1 MTGRRLRYA
10 MIGGGPGAMIGPIHR
25 IAARLD
31 DRWELAAGA
40 LSSDP
45 ARAAQGAAECRIP
58 TDRSYADWKTLI
70 ATEAARRA
78 DRIDAVVVVTPNH
91 LHAGPAIAALDA
103 GFHVICDKP
112 LAVSLEEGLAIA
124 QAVARSGRQF
134 VLTHTYSG
142 YPMVR
147 EMKAMVAAGAL
158 GQLRT
163 IQLQYAQDWLTEPLE
178 REDNKQA
185 AWRTDPARS
194 GAGGAL
200 GDIGTHAYH
209 LASFVTGRRAEALC
223 ADLSSFGEGRTLDD
237 NAHLLLRYSDGVKGM
252 LWASQV
258 APGKGNQ
265 LRLALYGSEGGVEWD
280 QEQPNQ
286 LRYTR
291 VGSPA
296 VILERGGAAG
306 YGGYTT
312 RLPAHHPEGYLEAF
326 GQVYSDAADLILARD
341 AGAAP
346 NGSAASL
353 PGIEDGIEGIRFIA
367 AAVASNRAQAWLARK
382 DWPGQEPPISMI

>member
-1 MTGRRLRYA
+1 MIRRRLRYA

-31 DRWELAAGA
+31 DRWELVAGA

-45 ARAAQGAAECRIP
+45 TRAAEGAADCRIP
-58 TDRSYADWKTLI
+58 ADRGYADWRTLI
-70 ATEAARRA
+70 AGETARSE
-78 DRIDAVVVVTPNH
+78 DRIDAVAIVTPNH

-112 LAVSLEEGLAIA
+112 LAASLEDGRAIA
-124 QAVARSGRQF
+124 RAVERSGRAF

-147 EMKAMVAAGAL
+147 EMKAMVEAGAL
-158 GQLRT
+158 GRLRT
-163 IQLQYAQDWLTEPLE
+163 IQVQYAQDWLTAPLE

-209 LASFVTGRRAEALC
+209 LSGFVTGLRAEALC

-237 NAHLLLRYSDGVKGM
+237 NAHMLLRYPGGVKGM

-258 APGKGNQ
+258 APGKGNRLQ
-265 LRLALYGSEGGVEWD
+265 LGLYGSEGGVEWD

-286 LRYTR
+286 LRYTS

-296 VILERGGAAG
+296 VILERGGAG
-306 YGGYTT
+306 GVGGYMT

-326 GQVYSDAADLILARD
+326 AQLYSDAADLIAARQ
-341 AGAAP
+341 AGTAPTGAA
-346 NGSAASL
+346 AAL
-353 PGIEDGIEGIRFIA
+353 PGIEDGIEGIRFVA
-367 AAVASNRAQAWLARK
+367 AAVASSRAQAWLARAE
-382 DWPGQEPPISMI
+382 WPL